1 MDNKCW
7 LYNSCNHIDC
17 NSFCLKRYKLN
28 YLYEEALITEKQR
41 MHTKLYLDKAG
52 TDAHAFAILSNF
64 QNNILDFVNNGT
76 NLYIHSTNCG
86 NGKTSWALR
95 LAQTYLNKI
104 WYNSN
109 LECKVLFIN
118 VPRFLLALKD
128 NISEKSDYVKH
139 IKENV
144 LKADLVIWDEIGSK
158 GLTQF
163 EHENILSYI
172 NARIDSNK
180 SNIYTSN
187 LTDTELHTAIGD
199 RLASRICNQS
209 INIEFFGGD
218 MRGVTVL

>member
-1 MDNKCW
+1 MENCFLYDN
-7 LYNSCNHIDC
+7 CNHIDC
-17 NSFCLKRYKLN
+17 DGFCLKRYKLN
-28 YLYEEALITEKQR
+28 YLYDEATISEKQR
-41 MHTKLYLDKAG
+41 KYTALYLDNNKV
-52 TDAHAFAILSNF
+52 DLEAFKTLSNF
-64 QNNILDFVNNGT
+64 QANIVDTVNNGT
-76 NLYIHSTNCG
+76 NIYIHSTICG

-95 LAQTYLNKI
+95 LAQAYLDKI
-104 WYNSN
+104 WYRAK

-128 NISEKSDYVKH
+128 NISEKSDYIQH

-144 LKADLVIWDEIGSK
+144 LTADLVIWDEIGSK

-172 NARIDSNK
+172 NARLDNNK

-187 LTDTELHTAIGD
+187 LSDQELHSAVGD

-209 INIEFFGGD
+209 VNIELFGAD
-218 MRGVTVL
+218 KRKLSV